1 MSRGALVR
9 IGLVLLAALGVWWLL
24 TATEWVEVEVD
35 QPPRGE
41 VARNRLFVAE
51 QLLQR
56 LGTRVERRTDL
67 EALPPAGARLLLE
80 SHHWDLFPERAGRL
94 RRWVEDGGHLVL
106 RASMVEDEEIEEWIP
121 VDQHPRQR
129 VTPGGP
135 DGPKR
140 QPTPPSCRSLP
151 TNVPDA
157 GAIRL
162 CGARYHRLLY
172 PREGQPALWA
182 VLDGDGAELLRVP
195 VGRGTVT
202 VIAPWNL
209 ASNTELLRTNSDHA
223 YAFASAL
230 QAAPGATVWVVA
242 EESRLG
248 FLKWLW
254 QQGWIALL
262 LALVALAAW
271 AWRSAVRFGPLAGA
285 APAERRSMREQ
296 VEGTG
301 EFLRHHAPAAL
312 HAAQLR
318 ALQEAA
324 RARLPGADRMGRPAL
339 AEAIARATGV
349 RAGDL
354 ERAMQLRAA
363 HFVAVDLELLE
374 LARRRLAAPPP
385 HQPANPP

>member
-1 MSRGALVR
+1 MTRGALVR

-41 VARNRLFVAE
+41 AARNRLFVAE

-56 LGTRVERRTDL
+56 LGARVERRMDL
-67 EALPPAGARLLLE
+67 ETLPPAGGRLLLE
-80 SHHWDLFPERAGRL
+80 SHHWDIFPERAERL
-94 RRWVEDGGHLVL
+94 RRWVEGGGHLVL
-106 RASMVEDEEIEEWIP
+106 SAAMVEDEEIEEWIP
-121 VDQHPRQR
+121 VDQRPRER
-129 VTPGGP
+129 VTQEAP
-135 DGPKR
+135 DGAKR
-140 QPTPPSCRSLP
+140 RPAPPSCRSLP
-151 TNVPDA
+151 TNAPDT
-157 GAIRL
+157 GTVRL
-162 CGARYHRLLY
+162 CGTRYHQLLY
-172 PREGQPALWA
+172 PREGQALWA
-182 VLDGDGAELLRVP
+182 VLDGEGAELLRVP

-209 ASNTELLRTNSDHA
+209 SSNTELLRANADHA
-223 YAFASAL
+223 FAFASAL
-230 QAAPGATVWVVA
+230 QAGPGATVWIVA

-254 QQGWIALL
+254 QHGWIAVL
-262 LALVALAAW
+262 LAFLALAAW
-271 AWRSAVRFGPLAGA
+271 AWRSAVRFGPLAGT

-296 VEGTG
+296 VAGTG
-301 EFLRHHAPAAL
+301 DFLRHHAPAAL

-349 RAGDL
+349 RAADL
-354 ERAMQLRAA
+354 ERAMQLRAP

-374 LARRRLAAPPP
+374 LARRRLAAPSPP
-385 HQPANPP
+385 QPANPP